1 MSLIVDEELAEKAI
15 RVSVQKKKKMS
26 QAKCEDILG

>member
-15 RVSVQKKKKMS
+15 RVSVQKKKMS